1 MKPAVAPPE
10 APPSFPR
17 VALRARPVVIAAAA
31 LGLVVLVAF
40 IYRDA
45 ARSYFFNDDFQW
57 LRGARD
63 FAAANLLHIER
74 YNHFYRP
81 IIEIYF
87 YLGRGL
93 FGCNAFPFH
102 VASIAIHLINTL
114 LLYLFA
120 RTLTG
125 SEPFAGLAALFFAV
139 QPGHAEAVA
148 WVGAITDLLPALWYL
163 LAIWTHLLFLR
174 PPALASIAGQL
185 RRDASPKLA
194 TPSWAGE
201 GGRGGAR
208 YYVVS
213 LAAFTACLLT
223 HESSATLLPM
233 MVALEATV
241 AWESRAPV
249 SVRSIVARAARYAP
263 FVLLLAAYLVVSYVV
278 NSRSYLVRE
287 GHYQIGWHA
296 VPHAIQYLITLYVGT
311 RGLASQLFVVAL
323 VALLLARGTPRIR
336 FFTLWMLVTIAPA
349 SFFTW
354 GNVSRYLYLPA
365 AGFALLLAEAVLAV
379 RRLLARHTSRH
390 TARAIAIAV
399 TTVLAVR
406 FAIFAAK
413 VPAGFREW
421 TRPYER
427 YVEAVRKATA
437 AAPSAAVI
445 SLDAADLEGI
455 PVIYRDP
462 AAEVASCGPDVHV
475 VAR

>member
-1 MKPAVAPPE
+1 MKRAVASPD
-10 APPSFPR
+10 APPSSPR
-17 VALRARPVVIAAAA
+17 VAPRARPVVVAAAA
-31 LGLVVLVAF
+31 LGLVVLVALV
-40 IYRDA
+40 YRDA

-63 FAAANLLHIER
+63 FAAANLLHLER
-74 YNHFYRP
+74 YDHFYRP
-81 IIEIYF
+81 VIEIYF

-102 VASIAIHLINTL
+102 VASIAIHLVNTL
-114 LLYLFA
+114 LLFLFA

-125 SEPFAGLAALFFAV
+125 NDAFAGLAALFFAV

-163 LAIWTHLLFLR
+163 LAIWTHLLFVN
-174 PPALASIAGQL
+174 
-185 RRDASPKLA
+185 
-194 TPSWAGE
+194 
-201 GGRGGAR
+201 GRGAR
-208 YYVVS
+208 FYVIS
-213 LAAFTACLLT
+213 LAAFVACLLT

-233 MVALEATV
+233 MIALEATLV
-241 AWESRAPV
+241 WESKGGNWAGIGR
-249 SVRSIVARAARYAP
+249 RAARYVP
-263 FVLLLAAYLVVSYVV
+263 FVLLLAAYLVVAYVV

-287 GHYQIGWHA
+287 GHYQFGWHA
-296 VPHAIQYLITLYVGT
+296 VPHAIHYLITLYVGT
-311 RGLASQLFVVAL
+311 RGLASQLLVVAV
-323 VALLLARGTPRIR
+323 VALLLARGTPRVR
-336 FFTLWMLVTIAPA
+336 FLTLWMLVTIAPA

-365 AGFALLLAEAVLAV
+365 AGFAMLLAEGVLAL
-379 RRLLARHTSRH
+379 RTLAARYTSRR
-390 TARAIAIAV
+390 TARTIAIAV
-399 TTVLAVR
+399 TTILAVR
-406 FAIFAAK
+406 FTVFAEK

-437 AAPSAAVI
+437 AAPSAPVI

-455 PVIYRDP
+455 PEIYRDP

-475 VAR
+475 DAR